1 MDQVR
6 PGELYYINWEHMW
19 SKHPG
24 KITEGFYMLGTAS
37 NPMYLLREGNEWVLI
52 EGGIE
57 LHASYIIEQIKSIIP
72 DISQLKY
79 WFITHS
85 HYDHCGLIE
94 SVFELLPEVN
104 LYASTEAIRNLS
116 NVKYVEKVRQL
127 NRLAHKNEELCT
139 SSKGNLSELKIL
151 PFSEFTQKHPNGNNY
166 LIIETPGHS
175 NCSVSIYNISRK
187 ILFVS
192 DALGEIISAKEW
204 FPLPFESMR
213 LFIKSIKSLNEL
225 NVLYVAL
232 GHYGVLEGRD
242 AESAFYF
249 ALESCYYMIELA
261 NNSLSKGDRYVCEQI
276 DHAFGSNERSFIPE
290 HVYSKSLQQIVNV
303 LKSENFINDLK

>member
-1 MDQVR
+1 MGQVQ
-6 PGELYYINWEHMW
+6 PGELYYINLDLMW
-19 SKHPG
+19 IKHPG
-24 KITEGFYMLGTAS
+24 KITEGFYMLGTSS
-37 NPMYLLREGNEWVLI
+37 NPMYLLEEGNEYILI
-52 EGGIE
+52 EGGVE
-57 LHASYIIEQIKSIIP
+57 LHRPYIIEQIKSIIP
-72 DISQLKY
+72 DMSRLKH

-94 SVFELLPEVN
+94 SMIEVFPDVK
-104 LYASTEAIRNLS
+104 LYASTETIRNLS
-116 NVKYVEKVRQL
+116 NNKYTEKVKQL
-127 NRLAHKNEELCT
+127 NRMAHKNDEFYGSL
-139 SSKGNLSELKIL
+139 KVNLSELKIL
-151 PFSEFTQKHPNGNNY
+151 PFSEFTGKHLKGKDY

-175 NCSVSIYNISRK
+175 SCSVSIYNISRK

-192 DALGEIISAKEW
+192 DALGEIISVKEW

-225 NVLYVAL
+225 KVSYVAL

-261 NNSLSKGDRYVCEQI
+261 AQSLPEGDEYVCEQI
-276 DHAFGSNERSFIPE
+276 NQVFGSNERSFIPE
-290 HVYSKSLQQIVNV
+290 HVYAKSLHQIVNV